1 VKPVHKPQDLLTVDE
16 LFARHIAR
24 TLKQRD
30 GYIERLEAAAA
41 KIRSAEQEKDDAA
54 RFEEDMKKIDR
65 LIQAM
70 RDVDAPPEDWRVQ
83 RKKQAAAIRREI
95 AARADELRRRGVRNP
110 VTQAEAEI
118 AQRWQRTGPALNRW
132 LRRHR

>member
-1 VKPVHKPQDLLTVDE
+1 VKLTRKDLLV
-16 LFARHIAR
+16 L
-24 TLKQRD
+24 
-30 GYIERLEAAAA
+30 ERLDAAAA
-41 KIRSAEQEKDDAA
+41 KICSAEQAKVDAA
-54 RFEEDMKKIDR
+54 RFEENMKKIDR

-83 RKKQAAAIRREI
+83 RKKQAAAIRCEI
-95 AARADELRRRGVRNP
+95 AVRADELRRRGARNP